1 MKLNN
6 ESLKSFEQ
14 AKTFSEHASKVN
26 ISRVDP
32 ESRLVFVYPR
42 RKIGL
47 VQNIFLGEFIIIFI

>member
-26 ISRVDP
+26 ISRVGP

-47 VQNIFLGEFIIIFI
+47 VNIFLGEFIIIFI

>member
-26 ISRVDP
+26 GPDCGQVSTKP
-32 ESRLVFVYPR
+32 YF
-42 RKIGL
+42 K
-47 VQNIFLGEFIIIFI
+47 IFLGEFIIIFI

>member
-26 ISRVDP
+26 DSAWKIPLRLGLRTRV
-32 ESRLVFVYPR
+32 RVAL
-42 RKIGL
+42 I
-47 VQNIFLGEFIIIFI
+47 QNIFR

>member
-26 ISRVDP
+26 DSAKTAWTADWCP
-32 ESRLVFVYPR
+32 
-42 RKIGL
+42 
-47 VQNIFLGEFIIIFI
+47 

>member
-26 ISRVDP
+26 DSA
-32 ESRLVFVYPR
+32 
-42 RKIGL
+42 KIPMAWTADWCP
-47 VQNIFLGEFIIIFI
+47 